1 MTVNQLPCNDF
12 RSLVNNNFNNFI
24 SQFSWWNK
32 RYCSEI
38 SCLHDEIRAS
48 SWVVLIEL
56 LINFIQRNCDQIKS
70 DFGGPFSKIFDEGF
84 FEQIFETG
92 RRGLRIIRWRHQQTS
107 SSYCCHKSIMS
118 PFFLSRA
125 LYFQRFSNWP
135 IRMII
140 LYWPIRVQKTYLCNH
155 HLWVWNNLLYPRS
168 NHVMWR
174 TWRK

>member
-1 MTVNQLPCNDF
+1 MTVNQLLANDF
-12 RSLVNNNFNNFI
+12 RSFVNNNFNNFI

-38 SCLHDEIRAS
+38 SCLHDETRAS

-70 DFGGPFSKIFDEGF
+70 DFGGPFSKIFNEDF
-84 FEQIFETG
+84 FGQIFETG
-92 RRGLRIIRWRHQQTS
+92 RRGLRIIRWRHHQTS

-118 PFFLSRA
+118 PFFLSRT

-135 IRMII
+135 IRMLIRD
-140 LYWPIRVQKTYLCNH
+140 WPIRDQK
-155 HLWVWNNLLYPRS
+155 NLPL
-168 NHVMWR
+168 
-174 TWRK
+174 